1 MTLLA
6 EEAAKLVDS
15 LPPEKAKALIEYAR
29 YLADK
34 ADEEGWERRFGDPSF
49 QPKFTAMLREA
60 ERDISE
66 GKTEPLDPRR
76 L

>member
-34 ADEEGWERRFGDPSF
+34 ADEEAWESRFEDPRF
-49 QPKFTAMLREA
+49 QPKFKAMLREA
-60 ERDISE
+60 DRDVAE
-66 GKTEPLDPRR
+66 GKTEPLDPR